1 MTTSLEPQAKQESD
15 FMAAEKIKAIL
26 SGREKPE
33 QERIVRWVIES
44 LGIGVLA
51 SGTGTQ
57 AQHAPPAQPAQPPAP
72 SNAQAHPGLGSGR
85 PKDIKA
91 FVEEKQPKSDM
102 QFAAVVAYF
111 HRFEVPP
118 ASQKEAIT
126 SEDLQDAARLSGR
139 SRFRS
144 PTVPLNNSVNQGY
157 LDRAGRGTYRISA
170 VGENLVAMTL
180 PGTGGDAYKSRPA
193 RKRRLAKKENAQTK
207 RS

>member
-1 MTTSLEPQAKQESD
+1 MTTSVEQQAKQESD
-15 FMAAEKIKAIL
+15 FMAAKKIKAIL

-33 QERIVRWVIES
+33 QERIVRWVSES
-44 LGIGVLA
+44 LGIGVLG
-51 SGTGTQ
+51 SGTSPQ
-57 AQHAPPAQPAQPPAP
+57 AQHAPPAQA
-72 SNAQAHPGLGSGR
+72 STSSHVQAHPGLGSGR
-85 PKDIKA
+85 PKDIKV

-111 HRFEVPP
+111 HRFEVPQ
-118 ASQKEAIT
+118 ANQKEAIT

-144 PTVPLNNSVNQGY
+144 PTVPLNNAVNQGY
-157 LDRAGRGTYRISA
+157 LDRAGRGTYRVSA

-180 PGTGGDAYKSRPA
+180 PGTGGEAHKSRPS
-193 RKRRLAKKENAQTK
+193 RKRKLAKKENTQTK